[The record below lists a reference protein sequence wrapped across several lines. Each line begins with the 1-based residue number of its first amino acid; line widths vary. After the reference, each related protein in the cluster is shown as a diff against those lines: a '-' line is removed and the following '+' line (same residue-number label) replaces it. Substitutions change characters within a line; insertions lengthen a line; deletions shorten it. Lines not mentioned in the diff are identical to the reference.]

1 MDETFLYQQIA
12 ETVRLDILEGRL
24 KPGERLPS
32 VRQMRERWN
41 CTPGTV
47 QRAYHALAREGLLV
61 SHAGRGTQVAGSIPQ
76 VKAQAQGTLRRANL
90 VHRSETFLLEALT
103 AGYALAEIQQ
113 ALDLAMDRWRVL
125 DADRAPGDEAPALD
139 VLRFY
144 GSHDMVLNDLAHTV
158 FGHQIR
164 GAVLQLTY
172 TGSLGGL
179 IALAEGR
186 ADLAGCH
193 LWDAESDSYN
203 LPFVRRLLP
212 GRAASVITL
221 AHRRQGLILAPGN
234 PLKIQ
239 GLEDLTRPEVRF
251 VNRQPGSGTRVWLD
265 AALQRLRIQPRQVA
279 GYDDERL
286 THSDVARVVAE
297 GGADAGL
304 GLETAARAYGLEF
317 HFLVRERYDLVML
330 AETAGR
336 PSVRAL
342 VDWLSSIE
350 GKQFIERHRG
360 YESQSSGQLIPL
372 NEEETP

>member
-12 ETVRLDILEGRL
+12 ETIRLDILEGRL
-24 KPGERLPS
+24 KPGDRLPS
-32 VRQMRERWN
+32 VRQMREQWR

-47 QRAYHALAREGLLV
+47 QRAYNALAREGLLV

-76 VKAQAQGTLRRANL
+76 GKAQAQGTLRRANL

-103 AGYALAEIQQ
+103 AGYDLNEIQQ
-113 ALDLAMDRWRVL
+113 ALDLAMDRWRAL
-125 DADRAPGDEAPALD
+125 DTDHATGGEAPSLE

-144 GSHDMVLNDLAHTV
+144 GSHDMVLNDLAHTL
-158 FGHQIR
+158 FGHKIR
-164 GAVLQLTY
+164 GAVLQLAY

-179 IALAEGR
+179 MALAEGR
-186 ADLAGCH
+186 ADLAGSH
-193 LWDAESDSYN
+193 LWDAESDTYN
-203 LPFVRRLLP
+203 LPFIRRILP
-212 GRAASVITL
+212 GRAVRVITL

-239 GLEDLTRPEVRF
+239 GLQDLTRPEVRF

-265 AALQRLRIQPRQVA
+265 ATLQRLGIQPGQIA
-279 GYDDERL
+279 GFEDERL

-304 GLETAARAYGLEF
+304 GLETAARAYGLDF

-330 AETAGR
+330 AETVER
-336 PSVRAL
+336 PAMRAL
-342 VDWLSSIE
+342 LDWLSSSE
-350 GKQFIERHRG
+350 GKQFVERHRG
-360 YESQSSGQLIPL
+360 YESEFTGQTIPIK
-372 NEEETP
+372 EEKIL